1 MKNNSQFLPSLNSL
15 KKDNIISYCRGISA
29 QEKALLNLLISKFR
43 FVGGTYDLFDQKTWS
58 NKCLGVALNCSA
70 ETAAKIKEQLHAR
83 GVILIDNERWEDYR
97 VTVGC
102 SVVRFKSAY
111 SHTITLSNEFI
122 EWLQESCQNKVNAPW
137 KFDLHKEYVK
147 KYEAKKARNREA
159 VSRFWAK
166 KLGINLLKSCENV
179 SNKSIPSG
187 QNEVSINSR
196 QIYIYDKEKRL
207 YKDKDPRPDYDFQ
220 KNSNF
225 SVKILSNSD
234 ITKKMT
240 YRKTCT
246 KKWTDST
253 KKMAMSLIDS
263 GMRLKDVAKV
273 FIEQRYTAN
282 MTDFMEKMEFRQA
295 ET

>member
-1 MKNNSQFLPSLNSL
+1 MFWQ
-15 KKDNIISYCRGISA
+15 
-29 QEKALLNLLISKFR
+29 
-43 FVGGTYDLFDQKTWS
+43 
-58 NKCLGVALNCSA
+58 
-70 ETAAKIKEQLHAR
+70 TAAKIKEQLHAR